1 METGVLAEELTCSV
15 CLELFQNP
23 VALPCQH
30 SFCAKC
36 INDVWDHLETPSGVS
51 CPQCRQAFS
60 PRPRLVKNH
69 TLQNIVEKYN
79 WHSPVAATSA
89 QTAPVM
95 CEYCIEK
102 PTPAVKT
109 CLKCETSFCSRHL
122 QPHLTK
128 QIYKDHNLINPT
140 ADLTRRQCPSHGKVF
155 EFYCEQDEV
164 CVCMSCTI
172 VGDHKSHS
180 LLSLEQAKD
189 KLKEKLKKNVEKIH
203 MIQKEWSREQGDLK
217 QSENEI
223 KRHSKEMKEKLLAAF
238 SEWRKQ
244 LEKDEKLA
252 LKMIN
257 EETNRLL
264 SQIKSSSDSL
274 LKKMEEVQIIGK
286 DAQDQEQNDP
296 LFFIQNVKQQLSRP
310 FPFEPLQDT
319 VNKQEL
325 NPTSAPVFGSFAS
338 STNFRRY
345 AGDSK
350 SDSDSDSDAGLRRV
364 RERNQHT
371 PGKKLEPF
379 RLSPFQPHQATVTKQ
394 VIKPYYV
401 PIFGTYASSTNFT
414 RNAGDIKSTI
424 DSDAGLRRV
433 RERNQ
438 HTPGKK
444 LEPFRAT
451 QPQRG
456 TLNTSA
462 IRTVIQNKF
471 GEYQRYQ
478 TTILQILEIYEKQK
492 NPKYN
497 EQKNVRTP
505 KPAVPPRPPKQQ

>member
-36 INDVWDHLETPSGVS
+36 INDVWDHSETPFRVS
-51 CPQCRQAFS
+51 CPQCRQTFS
-60 PRPRLVKNH
+60 PRPSLVKNH
-69 TLQNIVEKYN
+69 TLQNIMEKYN
-79 WHSPVAATSA
+79 TQPPVAAASA
-89 QTAPVM
+89 PTAPVM
-95 CEYCIEK
+95 CEYCIDK

-109 CLKCETSFCSRHL
+109 CLKCETSFCSLHL

-128 QIYKDHNLINPT
+128 QIYKEHCLIEPA
-140 ADLTRRQCPSHGKVF
+140 ADLTRRQCPSHRKAL

-164 CVCMSCTI
+164 CVCVSCTI
-172 VGDHKSHS
+172 VGDHRSHS
-180 LLSLEQAKD
+180 LISLEQAKD

-203 MIQKEWSREQGDLK
+203 MIQKEWTREQGELK
-217 QSENEI
+217 QSEDEI
-223 KRHSKEMKEKLLAAF
+223 KRHSKEMKDKLSAAF

-252 LKMIN
+252 LKMID
-257 EETNRLL
+257 EEEDRVL

-274 LKKMEEVQIIGK
+274 LKKMEEIQIIDK

-296 LFFIQNVKQQLSRP
+296 LSFIQDVKQLLS
-310 FPFEPLQDT
+310 
-319 VNKQEL
+319 
-325 NPTSAPVFGSFAS
+325 
-338 STNFRRY
+338 
-345 AGDSK
+345 
-350 SDSDSDSDAGLRRV
+350 
-364 RERNQHT
+364 
-371 PGKKLEPF
+371 

-401 PIFGTYASSTNFT
+401 PVFGTYTSSINFT

-424 DSDAGLRRV
+424 VSDAGLRRV

-438 HTPGKK
+438 HTQGKK

-451 QPQRG
+451 KPQSE
-456 TLNTSA
+456 TLNMSA
-462 IRTVIQNKF
+462 VKTVIQKRLW
-471 GEYQRYQ
+471 EYQKYQ
-478 TTILQILEIYEKQK
+478 TTILQALEIYDKQK
-492 NPKYN
+492 NAKYN
-497 EQKNVRTP
+497 ERQKNIRTP

>member
-1 METGVLAEELTCSV
+1 MEIGVLAEELTCSV
-15 CLELFQNP
+15 CLELFQDP

-36 INDVWDHLETPSGVS
+36 INDAWDHLETLSGVS
-51 CPQCRQAFS
+51 CPQCRQTFS

-69 TLQNIVEKYN
+69 SLQNIVEKYN
-79 WHSPVAATSA
+79 RHPPVAATSA
-89 QTAPVM
+89 QTVPVT
-95 CEYCIEK
+95 CEYCIIT
-102 PTPAVKT
+102 PTQAVKT

-128 QIYKDHNLINPT
+128 QIYKEHCLIEPT
-140 ADLTRRQCPSHGKVF
+140 ADLTRRQCPSHGKVL

-189 KLKEKLKKNVEKIH
+189 KLKEKIH
-203 MIQKEWSREQGDLK
+203 MIQKEWLREQGDLK

-223 KRHSKEMKEKLLAAF
+223 KRHSKEVKGKLSAAF

-252 LKMIN
+252 LKMID
-257 EETNRLL
+257 EEANRLL

-286 DAQDQEQNDP
+286 DAQDQDQNDP
-296 LFFIQNVKQQLSRP
+296 LFFIQNVKQRLSRP
-310 FPFEPLQDT
+310 FPFEPLQAA

-350 SDSDSDSDAGLRRV
+350 SDSDSDSDSNAGLRCV
-364 RERNQHT
+364 RERDQQS

-379 RLSPFQPHQATVTKQ
+379 RLFPFQPHQATVTKQ
-394 VIKPYYV
+394 VIKPYYD
-401 PIFGTYASSTNFT
+401 PIFGTYAFLTNFT

-433 RERNQ
+433 RERDQ

-451 QPQRG
+451 EPKRV
-456 TLNTSA
+456 TLNVSA
-462 IRTVIQNKF
+462 VRTVIQNKF
-471 GEYQRYQ
+471 REYQRYQ
-478 TTILQILEIYEKQK
+478 TTILQALEIYEKQK

-497 EQKNVRTP
+497 EHQKNVRTP